1 MKAGQPLFLLPVFSF
16 RKIPFHALQSGSI
29 AEHDIRPVS
38 YTHLDVYKR
47 QVLQPAGVIIRKP
60 FNVNH
65 TSSELDELAK
75 YIGSLEGETR
85 VVLELSLIHI

>member
-1 MKAGQPLFLLPVFSF
+1 MYQKARAPSLSCNQ
-16 RKIPFHALQSGSI
+16 
-29 AEHDIRPVS
+29 
-38 YTHLDVYKR
+38 
-47 QVLQPAGVIIRKP
+47 QVLIFVSL

-85 VVLELSLIHI
+85 VVLECTGVTMNQW

>member
-1 MKAGQPLFLLPVFSF
+1 MYNAVGIDVSKAKSTV
-16 RKIPFHALQSGSI
+16 A
-29 AEHDIRPVS
+29 
-38 YTHLDVYKR
+38 
-47 QVLQPAGVIIRKP
+47 VLQPAGVIIRKP

-85 VVLELSLIHI
+85 VVLECTGRYHEPVVKLFLKPVCLSVLSIHI